1 MTPRN
6 VFTRLL
12 AAFVVVAAAGC
23 SNMDDYKGPGTLIPS
38 EKLDLSPSVHIPAE
52 WMFAL
57 GAIYYIVDPLAP
69 NWSVKV
75 ETLADHRYRLNL
87 KMKRFI
93 TGGEGEAY
101 QVMQR
106 AAEKLAK
113 DGGFPGYAVLAYQEG
128 IESNV
133 LVAQRVANGVVELH

>member
-1 MTPRN
+1 MKPATL
-6 VFTRLL
+6 TRRLG
-12 AAFVVVAAAGC
+12 AAALVVASAGC
-23 SNMDDYKGPGTLIPS
+23 SQMDRNNGATTLVPS
-38 EKLDLSPSVHIPAE
+38 RQLDLSPSLHIPAE
-52 WMFAL
+52 WMLAL

-75 ETLADHRYRLNL
+75 ETLGERRYRMNL

-106 AAEKLAK
+106 AAEKLAH
-113 DGGFPGYAVLAYQEG
+113 DGGFPGYAVVAYQEG

-133 LVAQRVANGVVELH
+133 LVAQRVANGVVELR